1 MLRKLLLT
9 SVIIYIKAGSI
20 LQVMVGLLICVGF
33 LIAQVKFQPFNSDED
48 DNLQSVSLGS
58 SVLTLVS
65 AAMIMDTH
73 TDNAA
78 IATFLILGVNLAV
91 VGFALYILLFVTLP
105 EMYATQMAQIRGYQQ
120 DMEDVKQFLE
130 NVEDYHDA
138 GDIGGIGALDFVETM
153 TSNLDDDEDDEEVA
167 LHHRGRRDNGEGAGM
182 EISMVELAATQGSGT
197 GGHHLATNEQQHDTV
212 QSEVDADTLPELG
225 VSGQPAPVNAAV
237 QKLEIEIGA
246 NTHTVSLLALAG
258 NCLWLP
264 CRTPLSSIRFGWQR
278 CPMLAWL
285 AA

>member
-9 SVIIYIKAGSI
+9 SVIIYIKAGTI
-20 LQVMVGLLICVGF
+20 LQVMVGLLICFGF
-33 LIAQVKFQPFNSDED
+33 LIAHIKYQPFNSDED
-48 DNLQSVSLGS
+48 DNLQSISLGS

-73 TDNAA
+73 ADNAA
-78 IATFLILGVNLAV
+78 MATIMILAVNLAV
-91 VGFALYILLFVTLP
+91 VGFALYVHLFVTLP
-105 EMYATQMAQIRGYQQ
+105 DMYQSQMAQIRGYQQ
-120 DMEDVKQFLE
+120 DVEDVKQFLE
-130 NVEDYHDA
+130 KVEEYHDA
-138 GDIGGIGALDFVETM
+138 GDIGGMGALDFVETV
-153 TSNLDDDEDDEEVA
+153 TSNLDNDEDDEKVA
-167 LHHRGRRDNGEGAGM
+167 LHHRGGRNNDEGAGM
-182 EISMVELAATQGSGT
+182 EIGMVELAETQGSET

-212 QSEVDADTLPELG
+212 QSEVDADTLLQLG

-246 NTHTVSLLALAG
+246 NTHTVSLLAPAG

-264 CRTPLSSIRFGWQR
+264 CRTLVPSIRSGWQR
-278 CPMLAWL
+278 CPMHTWL